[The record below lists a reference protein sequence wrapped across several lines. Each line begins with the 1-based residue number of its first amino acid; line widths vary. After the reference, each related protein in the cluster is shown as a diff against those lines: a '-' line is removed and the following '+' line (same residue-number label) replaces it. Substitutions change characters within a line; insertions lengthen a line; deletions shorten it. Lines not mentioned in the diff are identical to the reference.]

1 MKEAIEFIGAENL
14 EYMALQ
20 AHKPVSAVY
29 AFVNLEGK
37 IVKEIRNAKR
47 IDFNSKYRMMDYYSG
62 IVSMQK
68 PVKSKLIFS
77 NNYLTF
83 FCRNTEKLTNKD
95 IDDYFSTAGMPEEY
109 SFYKDAVKENIWKI
123 EKEKLDFVKF
133 FLLDDP
139 VLYRKLGLQNWIEK
153 SISKKLVPQSNP
165 ELKGKGFPVSCS
177 YNTKKPYQMT
187 KMYLV
192 DAEEGLQTK
201 LFYDILKGLR
211 YRGYEMLVVA
221 ENTFIPLKRG
231 QMPDR
236 RIVGGMILA
245 FDVQKSGVVITHAD
259 TIERY
264 TPWL

>member
-1 MKEAIEFIGAENL
+1 MKEAIEYIGEENL

-20 AHKPVSAVY
+20 AHKPAHAVY
-29 AFVNLEGK
+29 VFVNKGGE
-37 IVKEIRNAKR
+37 IVKEIRNEKR

-62 IVSMQK
+62 LVSMQK

-83 FCRNTEKLTNKD
+83 FCRNVEKLTDKD
-95 IDDYFSTAGMPEEY
+95 IEEYFTAARMPEDHMFFMET
-109 SFYKDAVKENIWKI
+109 VKENIRKI
-123 EKEKLDFVKF
+123 EKEKMDVVKF

-139 VLYRKLGLQNWIEK
+139 VLYRKLGIQNWIEK
-153 SISKKLVPQSNP
+153 SISKKLTPRSNP

-201 LFYDILKGLR
+201 LFYDILKGLK

-236 RIVGGMILA
+236 CIVGGMILA
-245 FDVQKSGVVITHAD
+245 FDVQKSGAVITHAD